1 MCLLWPFNSPFI
13 TEQLV
18 CLCRKKCRDRTSC
31 LHAFW
36 DLTPCH
42 SPAGPHSEHL
52 LSWIP
57 PLLRAFLCFRQQSL
71 LPHTHWS
78 MWRLFLPPDFT
89 SVETQKAPSH
99 LLPMAALILICL
111 MITVL
116 PLTTHINGIPSWST
130 SLPRFLHHTRY
141 HLRLQP

>member
-18 CLCRKKCRDRTSC
+18 WLCRKKCRDRTSC

-57 PLLRAFLCFRQQSL
+57 PPPPCLPLLSPAKPPST
-71 LPHTHWS
+71 HT
-78 MWRLFLPPDFT
+78 LEY
-89 SVETQKAPSH
+89 VETVPTSRLHFCRNPEGSFPPPSNGWPHSH
-99 LLPMAALILICL
+99 LSDD
-111 MITVL
+111 
-116 PLTTHINGIPSWST
+116 HGIPSWST
-130 SLPRFLHHTRY
+130 SLPVTSFPSS
-141 HLRLQP
+141 HLLPFKVTAIKHLLAL